1 METAVFCELIEWRLQ
16 KIGHNFKNSI
26 TQLTIV
32 FMFDKTLNYHSFYFR
47 HQHSPLTRCV
57 PPARIKNLTADIAR
71 PTAHCQIPVIHI
83 HNEHG
88 LHPRHSRH
96 YQLELQVCT
105 HRGRGQ

>member
-1 METAVFCELIEWRLQ
+1 MMT
-16 KIGHNFKNSI
+16 KNFA
-26 TQLTIV
+26 LL

-105 HRGRGQ
+105 LGISPNFRSQWRVA

>member
-96 YQLELQVCT
+96 YQLELQVCFFPS
-105 HRGRGQ
+105 

>member
-1 METAVFCELIEWRLQ
+1 MARKGRTKVIYKGTFVCIQTLCL
-16 KIGHNFKNSI
+16 K
-26 TQLTIV
+26 
-32 FMFDKTLNYHSFYFR
+32 KTLNYHSFYFR

-96 YQLELQVCT
+96 YQLELQVCFFPS
-105 HRGRGQ
+105 